1 MAKFNL
7 GEEAFE
13 VTRKMSKKKVE
24 SEKVAE
30 KVVNDATIDSHG
42 EKDKSIVEEEKAV
55 KTAVNGL
62 QSTRGRKG
70 MKLPTMNMRFT
81 PDNYEYMRR
90 ESAVRGMST
99 TAFVNWLIESYR
111 SNPAHVNYTDDFQQN
126 ADW

>member
-1 MAKFNL
+1 MSKFNL

-13 VTRKMSKKKVE
+13 VTKRVNKKKVE
-24 SEKVAE
+24 PKQVSENA
-30 KVVNDATIDSHG
+30 VNAATIDLNV
-42 EKDKSIVEEEKAV
+42 EKDKSIVAEEKAV

-81 PDNYEYMRR
+81 PENYEYMRR

-111 SNPAHVNYTDDFQQN
+111 SNPVHVNYTDNFQQN

>member
-1 MAKFNL
+1 MANKFNF
-7 GEEAFE
+7 GEDAFQ
-13 VTRKMSKKKVE
+13 VSKRVKKGE
-24 SEKVAE
+24 NTSETSQNSPK
-30 KVVNDATIDSHG
+30 IDLHAQD
-42 EKDKSIVEEEKAV
+42 DKNIVEEEKAV

-62 QSTRGRKG
+62 QGTRGRKG

-90 ESAVRGMST
+90 EAAVRGLST

-111 SNPAHVNYTDDFQQN
+111 SNPAHVNYTNDFQDH

>member
-13 VTRKMSKKKVE
+13 VTKRVNKKKVAPKQV
-24 SEKVAE
+24 SENA
-30 KVVNDATIDSHG
+30 VNDATIDLNV
-42 EKDKSIVEEEKAV
+42 EKDKSIVAEEKAV

-81 PDNYEYMRR
+81 PENYEYMRR

>member
-1 MAKFNL
+1 MSKFNL

-13 VTRKMSKKKVE
+13 VTKRVNKKKVE
-24 SEKVAE
+24 PKQVSEN
-30 KVVNDATIDSHG
+30 VVNAATIDLNV
-42 EKDKSIVEEEKAV
+42 EKDKSIVAEEKAV

-81 PDNYEYMRR
+81 PENYEYMRR

>member
-1 MAKFNL
+1 M
-7 GEEAFE
+7 
-13 VTRKMSKKKVE
+13 
-24 SEKVAE
+24 
-30 KVVNDATIDSHG
+30 
-42 EKDKSIVEEEKAV
+42 